1 MAKPRDFA
9 PQQARSRE
17 SLGRLLKAAVEVLG
31 QRGVEGTTVPRIA
44 AHAGLT
50 PGSIYRRFRDKDD
63 LLQTTLL
70 KVYEDQDKSLRMQLT
85 LQAAAALTLPALAE
99 QVVSSLV
106 LSYRVNA
113 GLLRAMRQLLHA
125 SEGSP
130 FWKKVG
136 KLEKRTF
143 EYLVSVLLST
153 RSQIKHPDPRAA
165 VALALVMV
173 IGTLWEIVVYSGDT
187 KFWKSLMPVDDLSL
201 KRELMRAFLRYLD
214 ADPGA

>member
-1 MAKPRDFA
+1 MEKPRDLA

-17 SLGRLLKAAVEVLG
+17 SLGRLLKATVEVLG

-63 LLQTTLL
+63 LLQTTILQ
-70 KVYEDQDKSLRMQLT
+70 VYEDQDKSLRMSLTIEAAAELT
-85 LQAAAALTLPALAE
+85 LAVLAE

-106 LSYRVNA
+106 LSYRANA

-125 SEGSP
+125 SEGSA

-136 KLEKRTF
+136 RLEKRTF
-143 EYLVSVLLST
+143 EYLVSVLLGT
-153 RSQIKHPDPRAA
+153 RSKIKHADPRAA
-165 VALALVMV
+165 VSLGLVML
-173 IGTLWEIVVYSGDT
+173 IGTLWELVVYSGDA
-187 KFWKSLMPVDDLSL
+187 KFWKTLMPVDDHSL
-201 KRELMRAFLRYLD
+201 KRELLRSFLRYLD
-214 ADPGA
+214 ADPKA